1 MTQTKVAII
10 IVTYNAMPW
19 ANQCF
24 EPLKTLP
31 INAKVYVIDNGSTDG
46 TIEHIKD
53 HYKNFVLKESSTNL
67 GFGKANNLGFELGL
81 KDHCTHFLLLNQ
93 DAQITWDNVF
103 KIAELQ
109 NNNLEYGII
118 SPVQLYNE
126 TNVDFLHLKSL
137 MKKSYAY
144 FNDLVCE
151 NNLKALYEIS
161 YTNAAIWMISK
172 ACLEKVGGFDPI
184 FPHYGEDNDY
194 SNRVNF
200 FNLKVGLAARVKA
213 YHLRRQE
220 VKPKKENV
228 KEHYV
233 KFLVRAKQMDKK
245 TNFVFLR
252 ILFENIKAVFSTNS
266 NLGSI
271 SSWQALLKM
280 WSKLFTISKHKK
292 ININTSFS
300 FLDFNSF

>member
-10 IVTYNAMPW
+10 IVTYNAMSW
-19 ANQCF
+19 ADQCF
-24 EPLKTLP
+24 KPLKNLP
-31 INAKVYVIDNGSTDG
+31 TNANVYVIDNGSNDG
-46 TIEHIKD
+46 TIEHIKE
-53 HYKNFVLKESSTNL
+53 HYKNFILKESSTNL

-81 KDHCTHFLLLNQ
+81 KEHCTHFLLLNQ

-109 NNNLEYGII
+109 NNNPEYGII
-118 SPVQLYNE
+118 SPVQLHND

-137 MKKSYAY
+137 MKKSYVY

-151 NNLKALYEIS
+151 NTLKALYEIS

-200 FNLKVGLAARVKA
+200 FKFKVGLAAKVKA
-213 YHLRRQE
+213 YHLRNQQLN
-220 VKPKKENV
+220 PKKQTS

-233 KFLVRAKQMDKK
+233 KFLVRAKKMDKK
-245 TNFVFLR
+245 THLVFLR
-252 ILFENIKAVFSTNS
+252 ILLENIKGTFSSNS

-271 SSWQALLKM
+271 SSWQALLKL
-280 WSKLFTISKHKK
+280 WRNLSTISKHKK
-292 ININTSFS
+292 INSQSSFS